1 MTILSVNA
9 GLYLRDD
16 ADSIVKKQ
24 GKILG
29 KKPIQMSRVATEYG
43 CLHISSVWRRNTTT
57 V

>member
-43 CLHISSVWRRNTTT
+43 CLHISSV
-57 V
+57 